1 MDWINGLKLVGL
13 LRKEMMYMQKGIILD
28 AEDVKNIIAKYFGVD
43 PKNVIKSQYSYTVIG
58 TDGNK
63 KTE

>member
-1 MDWINGLKLVGL
+1 
-13 LRKEMMYMQKGIILD
+13 MQKGIILD

>member
-1 MDWINGLKLVGL
+1 MKLVGL